1 MLSCADISPMP
12 AEFSWFRL
20 ADPVGWTID
29 HNQGGAGSDLAV
41 CVGMKIHSQVL
52 PCQTLRIAFV
62 LMLMVA
68 CVAPATASADGV
80 DAYALQAKS
89 IFPDM
94 RRVGEP
100 EGEPPSAVVYGMD
113 RILGYLL
120 LTADITPIPA
130 YSGKPINTLV
140 GFDATGVIRGVRI
153 VEHQE
158 PILVVGIS
166 DQDLADYVGQ
176 YVGVPIVDEVRVGG
190 RAAPGRQTIDGI
202 SGATITAMVL
212 NRTIVESVRKVAL
225 ARGLLVQDGK
235 QRHFAPPEALW
246 LLLWRERLWEIV
258 VLTTGLFVLLAILLF
273 QDWLARHP
281 TFLTRVRTL
290 YLTYTLVF
298 IGIYG
303 YAQLSVVNVL
313 TFVNSLLSGFRW
325 ESFLIDPMMFL
336 LWSFVAVTL
345 LLWGRGVYCGWLC
358 PFGALQEHL
367 FRLGQRLGLRGRELP
382 AVVHERLLALKYIIM
397 LGLFGLSLQS
407 LRTAELVAEVEPF
420 KTVFTLHFARA
431 WPFVVY
437 ALSFLILGLFIR
449 KAYCRYVCP
458 LGAALTFPAR
468 FRIFDWLRRRKE
480 CGRPCQICARE
491 CEVRAIRPTG
501 EIVETECHY
510 CLDCQVTY
518 WDDHRCPPLV
528 DRRKKSEV
536 RARLKRHSPS

>member
-1 MLSCADISPMP
+1 MCVEI
-12 AEFSWFRL
+12 
-20 ADPVGWTID
+20 PVMQRRALWLTPVNLLLILFFLPFGAAA
-29 HNQGGAGSDLAV
+29 GGL
-41 CVGMKIHSQVL
+41 
-52 PCQTLRIAFV
+52 
-62 LMLMVA
+62 
-68 CVAPATASADGV
+68 
-80 DAYALQAKS
+80 DAYAPQAKS
-89 IFPDM
+89 IFPEM
-94 RRVGEP
+94 QRIGEL
-100 EGEPPSAVVYGMD
+100 EGEPPSAVVYGAD

-120 LTADITPIPA
+120 LTADISPIPA

-140 GFDATGVIRGVRI
+140 GFDASGTVRGVRI

-166 DQDLADYVGQ
+166 DRDLADYVNQ
-176 YVGVPIVDEVRVGG
+176 YVGVPITDEIRVGG
-190 RAAPGRQTIDGI
+190 RAVPGRQIIDGI

-225 ARGLLVQDGK
+225 ARGLLVQDGE
-235 QRHFAPPEALW
+235 QRRFSPPQPLW
-246 LLLWRERLWEIV
+246 LMLWRERVWEIV
-258 VLTTGLFVLLAILLF
+258 VLSAGLFILLMILLF

-281 TFLTRVRTL
+281 TFLIRVRHL
-290 YLTYTLVF
+290 YLSYTLVF

-313 TFVNSLLSGFRW
+313 TFLNSLLSGFRW

-336 LWSFVAVTL
+336 LWSFVAVTIV
-345 LLWGRGVYCGWLC
+345 LWGRGVYCGWLC
-358 PFGALQEHL
+358 PFGALQELL
-367 FRLGQRLGLRGRELP
+367 FRLGQRLGLKGREP
-382 AVVHERLLALKYIIM
+382 PTVVHERLLALKYIVM

-407 LRTAELVAEVEPF
+407 LRTAEMAAEVEPF
-420 KTVFTLHFARA
+420 KTVFTLRFLRD

-437 ALSFLILGLFIR
+437 AVAFLLLGLFIR

-458 LGAALTFPAR
+458 LGAALTFPSR

-491 CEVRAIRPTG
+491 CEVQAIRPTG

-528 DRRKKSEV
+528 DRRKKAEV
-536 RARLKRHSPS
+536 RARLAHNRPS

>member
-1 MLSCADISPMP
+1 MYGEIFELRTQPSRALPVAMLLLIVWLLPFAAGASRLDTYA
-12 AEFSWFRL
+12 AEL
-20 ADPVGWTID
+20 KA
-29 HNQGGAGSDLAV
+29 
-41 CVGMKIHSQVL
+41 
-52 PCQTLRIAFV
+52 
-62 LMLMVA
+62 
-68 CVAPATASADGV
+68 
-80 DAYALQAKS
+80 

-94 RRVGEP
+94 RRVGEL
-100 EGEPPSAVVYGMD
+100 EGEPPSAVVYGAD
-113 RILGYLL
+113 RILGYAL
-120 LTADITPIPA
+120 LTADITKIPA
-130 YSGKPINTLV
+130 YSGKLINTLV
-140 GFDATGVIRGVRI
+140 GFDFNGVIKGVRI

-166 DQDLADYVGQ
+166 DQDLAVYVDQ

-190 RAAPGRQTIDGI
+190 RALPGRQIIDGI

-212 NRTIVESVRKVAL
+212 NRTIVQSVRKVAL

-258 VLTTGLFVLLAILLF
+258 FLTAGLFVLLAILLF

-290 YLTYTLVF
+290 YLTYTLAF

-336 LWSFVAVTL
+336 LWSFVAVTA

-367 FRLGQRLGLRGRELP
+367 FRLGQRLGIKGRELP
-382 AVVHERLLALKYIIM
+382 TVVHERLLALKYIIM
-397 LGLFGLSLQS
+397 LGLFGLSLHS

-420 KTVFTLHFARA
+420 KTVFMLRFVRE

-437 ALSFLILGLFIR
+437 ALAFLMLGLFIR

-458 LGAALTFPAR
+458 LGAALTFPSR

-528 DRRKKSEV
+528 DRRKKSDV
-536 RARLKRHSPS
+536 KARLNRHKPI